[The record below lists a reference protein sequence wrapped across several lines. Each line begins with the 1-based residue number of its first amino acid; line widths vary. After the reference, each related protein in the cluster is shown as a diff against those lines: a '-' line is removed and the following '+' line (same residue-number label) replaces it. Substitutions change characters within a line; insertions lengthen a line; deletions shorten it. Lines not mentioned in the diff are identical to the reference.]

1 MHVVERRKTK
11 MCKTN
16 CEHPELKLKSGKC
29 SEQQIKNCHGEEK
42 KHPCDCKE
50 NEKKYDYLNLDM
62 NMDHYI

>member
-50 NEKKYDYLNLDM
+50 NEKK
-62 NMDHYI
+62 